1 MVDENVKG
9 KADVKLSVK
18 AKPLAGVTIPQFTI
32 RDVDEEK
39 CKKKFFNK
47 QINK

>member
-9 KADVKLSVK
+9 KADIKLSVK

-32 RDVDEEK
+32 KNIDDEK
-39 CKKKFFNK
+39 CKRNILK
-47 QINK
+47 I

>member
-9 KADVKLSVK
+9 KADVRLSLK

-39 CKKKFFNK
+39 CKIKIFKIF
-47 QINK
+47 